1 MNELVSKTEEV
12 NVLIDAVVE
21 CIESKSVEIS
31 AIELLTE
38 DVNVYKLCVACNI
51 ELVLTTIN
59 DADALNEDADITKL
73 PLSVSNKFNLDVWVL
88 FVLSAVDAE
97 LCKAVIDVS
106 VEDVYELKLFLIL
119 PLAISKLDILTLD
132 ADVTFDTDELNAV
145 LFEPIDELKFAVVTA
160 TLPLN
165 ELIEPLNEDVAAFID
180 ALIELVKL
188 LNPVVLT
195 KVTPWE
201 ALIKLVP
208 ITVIVPPLTIKLP
221 VITVEPDTF
230 REPLKEA
237 GPMFTKVFEPLTINE
252 PVMITLPFIACWPT
266 QLLLPLDDNIAPPAF
281 TTAPLE
287 SVKIKL
293 EPENAADTT
302 WAPVKPLVPA
312 VDTVNCGELFT
323 NVTDILSGYIFW
335 QFYLSF

>member
-1 MNELVSKTEEV
+1 MNVLLAKTDEV

-21 CIESKSVEIS
+21 YIEFKSSKTDAVKSLAE
-31 AIELLTE
+31 E
-38 DVNVYKLCVACNI
+38 VNVYKLWVACNNAF
-51 ELVLTTIN
+51 VLTTMF
-59 DADALNEDADITKL
+59 DADVLNEDADNNKL
-73 PLSVSNKFNLDVWVL
+73 PLSVSNKFNLEVWVS
-88 FVLSAVDAE
+88 FVLAAVDAE
-97 LCKAVIDVS
+97 VCKAVTDAL

-119 PLAISKLDILTLD
+119 PLAVSNEDILTFE
-132 ADVTFDTDELNAV
+132 AAFIAATDELNTLVTDA
-145 LFEPIDELKFAVVTA
+145 PDELRFKVTTA
-160 TLPLN
+160 TLALN
-165 ELIEPLNEDVAAFID
+165 ELTEALNEDVAALID

-201 ALIKLVP
+201 ALIKFVP

-221 VITVEPDTF
+221 VIVVEPDTF
-230 REPLKEA
+230 TEPLKEA
-237 GPMFTKVFEPLTINE
+237 GPMLTNVFEPLTMNE
-252 PVMITLPFIACWPT
+252 PLTITLPFIACWPT

-281 TTAPLE
+281 TTVPSE
-287 SVKIKL
+287 SVRIKL

-312 VDTVNCGELFT
+312 VATVNCGELFT

-335 QFYLSF
+335 QFNLSF